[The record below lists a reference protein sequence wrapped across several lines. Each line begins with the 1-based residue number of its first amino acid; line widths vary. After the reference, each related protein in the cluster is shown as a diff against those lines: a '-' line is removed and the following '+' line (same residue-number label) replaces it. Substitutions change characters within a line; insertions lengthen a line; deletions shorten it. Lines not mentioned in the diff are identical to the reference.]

1 LLPILVAYIDQ
12 QNQPITWKSVIA
24 VLFFFCNKFLLSLG
38 VASTMKMSPVT
49 LLEEFCKELGRREEA
64 IRAAYKQARIQL
76 DENSPLAKALAEAK
90 ELADGVKSKE
100 SANDQSIHRTV
111 EAAHVVYALA
121 ESIET
126 CRSGGLDITRHLAQ
140 MATGTINFGTPGTS
154 EKKDIYLKDFEYEL
168 FIASTLLNNGLR
180 PNFLDDPSDPIGEME
195 VNGLIVEC
203 KHPNAESKLMR
214 NITKF
219 GKKLLEADRYGI
231 FAAGIED
238 AYRLGDV
245 EVFADMQAY
254 SDWLE
259 PKRDAMETSGRRRAA
274 QVSGHERILALIHT
288 QTKLL
293 IIDGQTSLSRLG
305 NAMLFDNNE
314 NFPSHEADVTSV
326 ARAFIPSPLRYSML

>member
-1 LLPILVAYIDQ
+1 MTMSSA
-12 QNQPITWKSVIA
+12 T
-24 VLFFFCNKFLLSLG
+24 SLD
-38 VASTMKMSPVT
+38 
-49 LLEEFCKELGRREEA
+49 EFWNELGRREEL
-64 IRAAYKQARIQL
+64 IRAAYKRACIQL
-76 DENSPLAKALAEAK
+76 NEDSPLAKALAEAK

-100 SANDQSIHRTV
+100 SANDQTVLRTV
-111 EAAHVVYALA
+111 EAAQAVYALA

-126 CRSGGLDITRHLAQ
+126 CQSGGLDITRHLAQ
-140 MATGTINFGTPGTS
+140 MATGTINFGTPGTT

-180 PNFLDDPSDPIGEME
+180 PNFLDDPSDPVGEME

-203 KHPNAESKLMR
+203 KHPNAERKLMR

-219 GKKLLEADRYGI
+219 GKKLLEAERYGI

-245 EVFADMQAY
+245 EVFADKQAY

-259 PKRDAMETSGRRRAA
+259 LKRDAMETNGRKRAA
-274 QVSGHERILALIHT
+274 QVSGQERILALIHT

-305 NAMLFDNNE
+305 NAMLFDNKE
-314 NFPSHEADVTSV
+314 SFASHEADVTSI
-326 ARAFIPSPLRYSML
+326 ACAFNPSPSRYSQI